1 MAAAH
6 GFEVGD
12 RVTVST
18 PKVSV
23 IIATYCSGEGL
34 QRVIDSLDAQTLP
47 QDEFET
53 IFVDDGSPDDT
64 YAALQKL
71 ASTRANMKV
80 LRIEN
85 SGWPSRPRNVGM
97 QHATGDY
104 LFFMDHDDSLYP
116 DGLRRAHEFAVET
129 DADIVSTKESKTND
143 SWWGMSSL
151 TQGNTS
157 HVKRHG
163 GIWLLLPLVPHKL
176 YRRSLIEERHI
187 LFPDGRAV
195 LWEDQ
200 FFNVAA
206 YSAAKE
212 VAVLADSP
220 TYLWH
225 ASDTNTSHTFSPSTE
240 NFWLMLEKLLQ
251 FTVETLSSDE
261 LRDDRDTLLAHH
273 MKTRVIDR
281 TVRQLISGP
290 EESGQ
295 LALTHARRL
304 QSRYLT
310 DVVFDRLP
318 KKHQSQAL
326 LLRMGASGA
335 LRKMH
340 RLDLKGRGVTRVLRA
355 RWEGHAMQLEMET
368 TWSSK
373 KPEEPILERTDD
385 GRVLRA
391 VGSEL
396 RSLLPSHLYDLTA
409 DPPRLMTSVIL
420 RARTSFVS
428 WEVALESK
436 SASFVDVESNPAART
451 FLEACVDVRTAELGR
466 ELAEDVWDLRYTA
479 DWVGMTRIGPV
490 GIRTKPLPALIDQR
504 VYIAYCNA
512 KGGLTIDMTQ
522 HLRCLVT
529 DAEPRLGPIG
539 EADAIRMELQNLHIV
554 GESRLDDTR
563 VALAR
568 LDEDLGEQGVVLTLD
583 DTRVAPIEGLVQA
596 GADGAQVLGAVR
608 QHLEAGG
615 YALLANRENAW
626 RSTRYCVEVSPD
638 GSLEL
643 RLAQSAPAEAEPTAT
658 TVG

>member
-200 FFNVAA
+200 FLMSPHTVLPRKWPSWPIPHVPVARKR
-206 YSAAKE
+206 YQHI
-212 VAVLADSP
+212 
-220 TYLWH
+220 TYLQ
-225 ASDTNTSHTFSPSTE
+225 S
-240 NFWLMLEKLLQ
+240 
-251 FTVETLSSDE
+251 V
-261 LRDDRDTLLAHH
+261 DR
-273 MKTRVIDR
+273 
-281 TVRQLISGP
+281 
-290 EESGQ
+290 E
-295 LALTHARRL
+295 
-304 QSRYLT
+304 
-310 DVVFDRLP
+310 
-318 KKHQSQAL
+318 
-326 LLRMGASGA
+326 
-335 LRKMH
+335 
-340 RLDLKGRGVTRVLRA
+340 
-355 RWEGHAMQLEMET
+355 
-368 TWSSK
+368 
-373 KPEEPILERTDD
+373 
-385 GRVLRA
+385 
-391 VGSEL
+391 
-396 RSLLPSHLYDLTA
+396 
-409 DPPRLMTSVIL
+409 
-420 RARTSFVS
+420 
-428 WEVALESK
+428 
-436 SASFVDVESNPAART
+436 
-451 FLEACVDVRTAELGR
+451 
-466 ELAEDVWDLRYTA
+466 
-479 DWVGMTRIGPV
+479 
-490 GIRTKPLPALIDQR
+490 
-504 VYIAYCNA
+504 
-512 KGGLTIDMTQ
+512 
-522 HLRCLVT
+522 
-529 DAEPRLGPIG
+529 
-539 EADAIRMELQNLHIV
+539 
-554 GESRLDDTR
+554 
-563 VALAR
+563 
-568 LDEDLGEQGVVLTLD
+568 
-583 DTRVAPIEGLVQA
+583 
-596 GADGAQVLGAVR
+596 
-608 QHLEAGG
+608 
-615 YALLANRENAW
+615 LLANAGEA
-626 RSTRYCVEVSPD
+626 
-638 GSLEL
+638 
-643 RLAQSAPAEAEPTAT
+643 LA
-658 TVG
+658 VHC